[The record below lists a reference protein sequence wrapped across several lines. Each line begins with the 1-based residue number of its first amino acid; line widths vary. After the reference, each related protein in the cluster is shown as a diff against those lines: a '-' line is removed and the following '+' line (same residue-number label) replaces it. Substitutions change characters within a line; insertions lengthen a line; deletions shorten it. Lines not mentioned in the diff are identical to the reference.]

1 MRKAVFILFLSVLLF
16 LMLIPNPAY
25 AKKLK
30 VAFIYVGPIGDAGWT
45 YAHNQGRLHIEKVFG
60 DQIETTYVE
69 SVPEGMEALQVIR
82 SLVKKGYK
90 VVFTTSF
97 GYMDPTLMAAKEFP
111 KAHFF
116 HCSGYKTYK
125 NMTAYFGRMY
135 QPRFLT
141 GIVAGMMTKSNI
153 IGYVAAH
160 PIPEVIRGINAFA
173 LGVKLV
179 NPKAVVKVVWT
190 HTWYD
195 PAIEKEAALS
205 LLDAGADVIAQ
216 HQDSP
221 APQQAAQE
229 RGAYGIGYN
238 SDMSAFAPEAH
249 LTAPVWNWGV
259 FYEYAIRG
267 ILDGTY
273 KHGNYW
279 WGMKEGI
286 VDIAPFGPMVPD
298 NVKKIVNVFK
308 EAIIDGTFDP
318 FEGPIY
324 DQEGKLRVKAGEK
337 LSDEALLSMDWFVD
351 NVEGTIPKGAGE

>member
-1 MRKAVFILFLSVLLF
+1 MKKILFVLF
-16 LMLIPNPAY
+16 LTFALLTL
-25 AKKLK
+25 AKPLK
-30 VAFIYVGPIGDAGWT
+30 IAFIYVGPIGDAGWT
-45 YAHNQGRLHIEKVFG
+45 YAHDQGRLYLEKVFG
-60 DQIETTYVE
+60 DKVVTSYVE
-69 SVPEGMEALQVIR
+69 SVPEGMEAYNTIKSFAKRGYDVI
-82 SLVKKGYK
+82 
-90 VVFTTSF
+90 FTTSF
-97 GYMDPTLMAAKEFP
+97 GYMDSTLMAAKEFP
-111 KAHFF
+111 KIHFF

-135 QPRFLT
+135 QARFLT

-179 NPKAVVKVVWT
+179 NPKAKVHVVWT

-195 PAIEKEAALS
+195 PATEKEAALS

-221 APQQAAQE
+221 APVQAARD
-229 RGAYGIGYN
+229 RGAYAIGYN
-238 SDMSAFAPEAH
+238 SDMSKFAPKAH

-259 FYEYAIRG
+259 YYAKVVDEIMK
-267 ILDGTY
+267 GTY
-273 KHGNYW
+273 KHGFYW
-279 WGMKEGI
+279 GGMDEGI

-298 NVKKIVNVFK
+298 NVKKLVKVFK
-308 EAIIDGTFDP
+308 KAIKEGYFDP

-324 DQEGKLRVKAGEK
+324 DQEGKLRVKEGEK

-351 NVEGTIPKGAGE
+351 NVKGTIPKGGE